1 MLLTSKIIRN
11 RLETNSK
18 SSNAQLHRWFT
29 WDISVE
35 FELLFCKS
43 FSLAW
48 ASCNGVRPLLS
59 IVVMSVPALNYN
71 IIFLIVRYLQRCES
85 GSGWIRNFF
94 LDPEL
99 FRMDPGK
106 KQTNKKTNK
115 LSKVNFSCFNCTE
128 NTLECSFKLMVYFYI
143 FIRTFNEIS
152 EITVDTCIIVRSSE
166 RVLHIVW
173 IINLL
178 KT

>member
-1 MLLTSKIIRN
+1 MVHLGHFCGVWAALLQELQLGLGQLQRC
-11 RLETNSK
+11 
-18 SSNAQLHRWFT
+18 SSVVV
-29 WDISVE
+29 D
-35 FELLFCKS
+35 C
-43 FSLAW
+43 
-48 ASCNGVRPLLS
+48 GDVRARPES
-59 IVVMSVPALNYN
+59 QHF
-71 IIFLIVRYLQRCES
+71 FLIVRYLQRCES

-99 FRMDPGK
+99 FRLDPGK
-106 KQTNKKTNK
+106 KQTNKKTKK
-115 LSKVNFSCFNCTE
+115 LSKFNFSCFNCTE